1 MFVRMGPTPLKVAA
15 VVAFV
20 LIAGVVAAVNY
31 QQILNP
37 RKPAFAQDEFDCASF
52 NSQAEAQA
60 ELRRDPSDPSGL
72 DGPIG
77 TASDGTAGVACEVY
91 PYNDPARD
99 ETPVVVG
106 SGSASTSGSASASS
120 NASASIPPDKT
131 IPTPS
136 PKSSP
141 PTKTPPP
148 ASSPPTK
155 TPSRKSPARNS
166 NASPPSSATASPT
179 PQPPRDLFNAG
190 GPKSGPVPL
199 MADGDCPEEFPVKQ
213 NELCYP

>member
-1 MFVRMGPTPLKVAA
+1 MRARMGPTPLKVAA

-20 LIAGVVAAVNY
+20 LLAGVVAALNY

-37 RKPAFAQDEFDCASF
+37 SNPALAQDQFDCASF

-77 TASDGTAGVACEVY
+77 TASDGTSGVACEVY
-91 PYNDPARD
+91 PYDNPARD
-99 ETPVVVG
+99 ETPVDVVG
-106 SGSASTSGSASASS
+106 SSPPSTTITTPPPTSS
-120 NASASIPPDKT
+120 PPSTT
-131 IPTPS
+131 ITTPP
-136 PKSSP
+136 PKSTP

-155 TPSRKSPARNS
+155 TPPRNS
-166 NASPPSSATASPT
+166 NASPPSSASASPT

-190 GPKSGPVPL
+190 GPSNGPVPL
-199 MADGDCPEEFPVKQ
+199 MPDGDCPVEYPEKH
-213 NELCYP
+213 NGLCYS

>member
-1 MFVRMGPTPLKVAA
+1 MFVRMVPTPLKVAA

-20 LIAGVVAAVNY
+20 LVAGVVAALNY

-37 RKPAFAQDEFDCASF
+37 TKPAFAQDQFDCASF

-99 ETPVVVG
+99 ETPVDV
-106 SGSASTSGSASASS
+106 SGSSASASGSASASS
-120 NASASIPPDKT
+120 SASASIPPDKT
-131 IPTPS
+131 IPAP
-136 PKSSP
+136 P
-141 PTKTPPP
+141 PTSNPATKTRPP

-155 TPSRKSPARNS
+155 TPSRKLDFSHLAVQQ
-166 NASPPSSATASPT
+166 TA
-179 PQPPRDLFNAG
+179 L
-190 GPKSGPVPL
+190 L
-199 MADGDCPEEFPVKQ
+199 
-213 NELCYP
+213 